1 MSSKKLLTLLLISF
15 VATSVVVIQLRNR
28 RPVRPPVSIPSTEPP
43 GRGAVDTP
51 PAAPPESE
59 IPAPDAS
66 LTQINIPASGWGRNP
81 FLSLEEI
88 NAINAPPPLAPVVQQ
103 TPSPVR
109 VEPTTGL
116 PIYAVTAILI
126 GPQGKWAVID
136 SRVLQEGDR
145 IGQETLREIKAESVI
160 LEHEGRP
167 RELVLKSFADA
178 LRKSSP
184 PKGDK
189 S

>member
-1 MSSKKLLTLLLISF
+1 
-15 VATSVVVIQLRNR
+15 
-28 RPVRPPVSIPSTEPP
+28 
-43 GRGAVDTP
+43 VDTP
-51 PAAPPESE
+51 AAAPPESE

-116 PIYAVTAILI
+116 PVYAVNVILI

-136 SRVLQEGDR
+136 SQLLQEGDR
-145 IGQETLREIKAESVI
+145 IGLEIVREIKSESVI

-167 RELVLKSFADA
+167 RELKLKAFKEAIRRST
-178 LRKSSP
+178 P
-184 PKGDK
+184 GKGDQ